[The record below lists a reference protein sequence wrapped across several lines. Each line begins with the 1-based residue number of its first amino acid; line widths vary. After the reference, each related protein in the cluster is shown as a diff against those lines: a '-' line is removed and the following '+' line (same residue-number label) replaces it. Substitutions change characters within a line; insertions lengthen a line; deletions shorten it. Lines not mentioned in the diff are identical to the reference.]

1 MRGGISR
8 LSNESSVVDPQK
20 RQSRPHAIAVC
31 RRKHHSPIRYKSNG
45 HGEDP
50 FLARFNIQKKSEE
63 TANCGLVRGEDATH
77 RRGGSAADRVRGC
90 ERWRWSCGDT
100 TGTGAGYDVSL
111 LSVRA
116 TMQHSEPPA
125 AAAASATGLPA
136 AAAATIAAML
146 LM

>member
-1 MRGGISR
+1 MQ
-8 LSNESSVVDPQK
+8 LPLAD
-20 RQSRPHAIAVC
+20 A
-31 RRKHHSPIRYKSNG
+31 KHRIPIRYKSNG

-50 FLARFNIQKKSEE
+50 FLARFNKQKKSEE
-63 TANCGLVRGEDATH
+63 TADCGLIRGEDATH

-100 TGTGAGYDVSL
+100 TGTGAGHDVPL

-116 TMQHSEPPA
+116 TMQHSEPA
-125 AAAASATGLPA
+125 AATATATGLSA